1 MVTNCSLDLR
11 REASLKDGVER
22 TKTLQT
28 LPDVFIIESLDKK
41 SNGDVQ
47 GRALA
52 QALEAFGRYPRYVD
66 VSSKL
71 EFLRALYNFK
81 DSGYRY
87 LHISCHGDS
96 LEDGLVLRN
105 REILSFNCLI
115 GWISQLH
122 LPLTRLFLS
131 ACGAGRKDYLANGLF
146 SYKETRSVHSV
157 LAPIEDIDLIEALV
171 FWVSFYGEMYM
182 HDENSM
188 MDSAIVKIAQ
198 SAVDCC
204 RRKFSYFSYEPSKN
218 LIKHWRIEPSDIRVD
233 SPAAYS
239 CNLSLAPHIE
249 KWHKRKYAK
258 QKRYNHRNSKKVK
271 LGR

>member
-1 MVTNCSLDLR
+1 MALI
-11 REASLKDGVER
+11 KDVFAGA
-22 TKTLQT
+22 KTLQT

-41 SNGDVQ
+41 SNGNVQ
-47 GRALA
+47 GQALA

-66 VSSKL
+66 VSSRR
-71 EFLRALYNFK
+71 EFCEALCKFK

-96 LEDGLVLRN
+96 SEDGLVLRN
-105 REILSFNCLI
+105 RERLPFKCLI
-115 GWISQLH
+115 NWISKLH

-146 SYKETRSVHSV
+146 SYKETRSIHSV

-188 MDSAIVKIAQ
+188 IDNAIVQIAQ

-204 RRKFSYFSYEPSKN
+204 KRKFSYFSYEPSRN
-218 LIKHWRIEPSDIRVD
+218 SIKHWRIEPSDIRVD
-233 SPAAYS
+233 SPATYP
-239 CNLSLAPHIE
+239 CNPSLAPHIE
-249 KWHKRKYAK
+249 KCHKRKDGK
-258 QKRYNHRNSKKVK
+258 HQKHNDSTLKKVK
-271 LGR
+271 LK